1 MAPAPGLAARG
12 VRGHTAGMDDDAL
25 LRLATRLAAEAA
37 AAINAVRAAGFAVE
51 RKSDQSPV
59 TEADRIA
66 EALIVEGLRAAAPDI
81 PVIAEEEIEAGTAP
95 TDPGRRFWLVDPLD
109 GTREF
114 AAGRDHFAVCI
125 GLVED
130 ARAVLGAVALPATG
144 EVFWGRVGAGA
155 FKRDAA
161 GARAIAVRAAP
172 ADGIVVMGSHHYR
185 DDPRMGRFL
194 EGRRVARIVNIGSAE
209 KFCRVAEG
217 AADLY
222 PRFGRTMEWDTA
234 APQAVLEAAG
244 GRMRPIEGG
253 GDFRYGKPG
262 WANPGFVCEG
272 A

>member
-1 MAPAPGLAARG
+1 
-12 VRGHTAGMDDDAL
+12 MDADAL
-25 LRLATRLAAEAA
+25 LTLATRLATEAA

-51 RKSDQSPV
+51 RKSDRSPV

-66 EALIVEGLRAAAPDI
+66 EALIVEGLRAAAPHI

-95 TDPGRRFWLVDPLD
+95 ADPGHRFWLVDPLD

-114 AAGRDHFAVCI
+114 AAGRDNFAVCI

-130 ARAVLGAVALPATG
+130 GRAVLGTVALPATG
-144 EVFWGRVGAGA
+144 EVFWGRLGAGA
-155 FKRDAA
+155 WKRDAT
-161 GARAIAVRAAP
+161 GSHAIAVRATP
-172 ADGIVVMGSHHYR
+172 AEGLTVMGSHHYQ

-194 EGRRVARIVNIGSAE
+194 DGRRVARIVNIGSAE

-217 AADLY
+217 GADLY

-234 APQAVLEAAG
+234 GPQAVVEAAG
-244 GRMRPIEGG
+244 GRIALLEGG
-253 GDFRYGKPG
+253 GPLRYGKPG

-272 A
+272 RRP